1 MGFSLCV
8 FGHGLRLLA
17 RYGPDPLF
25 MSWGSQC
32 RPYVDSQEQ
41 SYDFCCHDIFLVSE
55 LGCNVLQNKGN
66 PPGGRTPTVIATFA
80 SFDQHVYGGRPP
92 EGYLLIVSKVA

>member
-1 MGFSLCV
+1 MASGSWLGTAQILFLC
-8 FGHGLRLLA
+8 HGVHSV
-17 RYGPDPLF
+17 D
-25 MSWGSQC
+25 
-32 RPYVDSQEQ
+32 PYVDSQEQ
-41 SYDFCCHDIFLVSE
+41 SYDFCCHDIFLVAE